1 MINQQIRLFF
11 LLFLALVIIF
21 SKAYSDEIKNQNAA
35 KEYNGIGK
43 SSLTSKSSNSTLDK
57 KNVEENFLGKINVN
71 GIGLIS
77 IERTKFPSDLWRNSS
92 EKVLSEKLISM
103 PNLTLTS
110 TNKIFKRLLLVDAK
124 PPLNSIGMKNMG
136 YLFLLSRIDQLIN
149 LGAIDEVEEILNYIK
164 EPSVELMKRKIQVAS
179 LNGRLSKTCNLANK
193 YPNFEGMLQFK
204 IICLVRKNDWQ
215 AAALAFTVG
224 SSLKQFDEKEKK
236 LLLNYL
242 DPDIETDS
250 HYDIE
255 IKDLSPTSFYLM
267 HGKKELVPPDIL
279 PNKYA
284 YAFSLLGIPPKIRI
298 KSMEQLASKY
308 VVNANTLFSLYKS
321 SIIEDEENSNDATIV
336 VMQLEQAFNSDSEH
350 RKLLA
355 LKKATKVFQKKKLL
369 VHLSNEY
376 VDELKNL
383 YYSDDK
389 RLKDLAIALLS
400 LTDGI
405 TKEFFMLES
414 SNPNINCLI
423 DIKKKVFIKHKT
435 DSELCELVK
444 KLNIEVIKKSFPANR
459 NLDTQMEKGLILLES
474 LSLLGNGLSTEFEK
488 VKLSLSMLTKIG
500 LIDLVNEISVEL
512 IALNTLK
519 KLVSNR

>member
-1 MINQQIRLFF
+1 MANQQIKAFFLFF
-11 LLFLALVIIF
+11 LASVVIF
-21 SKAYSDEIKNQNAA
+21 SKAYSEESKHGNAT
-35 KEYNGIGK
+35 KEY
-43 SSLTSKSSNSTLDK
+43 SLTEKASVISKSSKSFLDEE
-57 KNVEENFLGKINVN
+57 NVEENFLDALNVN

-77 IERTKFPSDLWRNSS
+77 IESTKFPSDLWSNSS
-92 EKVLSEKLISM
+92 ERALSEKLISM

-124 PPLNSIGMKNMG
+124 PPLNSIGVKNMG

-149 LGAIDEVEEILNYIK
+149 LGAIDEAEEILNYIK
-164 EPSVELMKRKIQVAS
+164 EPSVELMKRKIQVAY
-179 LNGRLSKTCNLANK
+179 LNGRLSKTCDIANK

-215 AAALAFTVG
+215 AATLAFTVG
-224 SSLKQFDEKEKK
+224 SSLEQFDDKEKK

-242 DPDIETDS
+242 DPDIETHS
-250 HYDIE
+250 LYNIE
-255 IKDLSPTSFYLM
+255 IHNLSPTSFYLM
-267 HGKKELVPPDIL
+267 HGKKELIPSDIL

-284 YAFSLLGIPPKIRI
+284 YAFSLSGIPPKMRI

-308 VVNANTLFSLYKS
+308 VVNANTLFSLYRS
-321 SIIEDEENSNDATIV
+321 SRIEDGENLNDAIIA

-355 LKKATKVFQKKKLL
+355 LKQATKVFQKKKLL
-369 VHLSNEY
+369 VHFSNEY
-376 VDELKNL
+376 VDELKNFN
-383 YYSDDK
+383 YSDDK

-400 LTDGI
+400 LTDGM
-405 TKEFFMLES
+405 TSEFFVQES
-414 SNPNINCLI
+414 SNPDVNCLI
-423 DIKKKVFIKHKT
+423 DIKKKVFIKRET
-435 DSELCELVK
+435 DTRLCELIK
-444 KLNIEVIKKSFPANR
+444 KLNVEIIKKSFPTNR
-459 NLDTQMEKGLILLES
+459 NLDAQMEKGLILLES
-474 LSLLGNGLSTEFEK
+474 LNLLENGPSTEFEE

-519 KLVSNR
+519 KLVRNI

>member
-1 MINQQIRLFF
+1 MINQQIRTFFLFF
-11 LLFLALVIIF
+11 FALVIIF
-21 SKAYSDEIKNQNAA
+21 SKAYSDEIKNQNAT
-35 KEYNGIGK
+35 KEYNSIGK
-43 SSLTSKSSNSTLDK
+43 TSLISKSSNSILDK
-57 KNVEENFLGKINVN
+57 KNVEENFLGEINVN

-92 EKVLSEKLISM
+92 EKVLSEKLTSM

-124 PPLNSIGMKNMG
+124 PPLNSIGVKNMG

-179 LNGRLSKTCNLANK
+179 LNGRLAKTCDLANK

-204 IICLVRKNDWQ
+204 IICLVRKSDWQ

-224 SSLKQFDEKEKK
+224 SSLKQFDEKERK

-242 DPDIETDS
+242 DPDIQTNS
-250 HYDIE
+250 LYDVE
-255 IKDLSPTSFYLM
+255 INDLSPTSFYLM
-267 HGKKELVPPDIL
+267 HGKKELIPPDIL

-284 YAFSLLGIPPKIRI
+284 YAFSLFGSPPKIRI
-298 KSMEQLASKY
+298 KSMEQLAAKY
-308 VVNANTLFSLYKS
+308 VVNSNTLFSLYRS
-321 SIIEDEENSNDATIV
+321 SLIENKENANDSTIV

-350 RKLLA
+350 NKLLA
-355 LKKATKVFQKKKLL
+355 LKQATKVFQKKNLL

-389 RLKDLAIALLS
+389 RLKDLVIALLS
-400 LTDGI
+400 LTDGM
-405 TKEFFMLES
+405 TNQFFMMES
-414 SNPNINCLI
+414 NNPDINCLI
-423 DIKKKVFIKHKT
+423 DIKKKVFKEHET
-435 DSELCELVK
+435 DSGLCKLVK
-444 KLNIEVIKKSFPANR
+444 KLNIEIIKKSFPTHR
-459 NLDTQMEKGLILLES
+459 NLDAQMEKGLILLES
-474 LSLLGNGLSTEFEK
+474 LNLLENGLSTEFEE
-488 VKLSLSMLTKIG
+488 VRLSLSMLTKIG

-512 IALNTLK
+512 IALNSLK
-519 KLVSNR
+519 KLVHSK

>member
-1 MINQQIRLFF
+1 MINQQIRAFFLFF
-11 LLFLALVIIF
+11 LASVIIF
-21 SKAYSDEIKNQNAA
+21 SNAYSDESKHRNAT
-35 KEYNGIGK
+35 KEFNGIGK
-43 SSLTSKSSNSTLDK
+43 TSLISKSSNSILDK
-57 KNVEENFLGKINVN
+57 KNVEENFLGEININ

-92 EKVLSEKLISM
+92 EKVLSEKLNSM

-124 PPLNSIGMKNMG
+124 PPLNSIGVKNMG

-164 EPSVELMKRKIQVAS
+164 EPSIEFMKRKIQVAS
-179 LNGRLSKTCNLANK
+179 LNGRLSKTCDLANK

-224 SSLKQFDEKEKK
+224 SSLKQFDEKEKQ

-242 DPDIETDS
+242 DPDIENNS
-250 HYDIE
+250 LHDID
-255 IKDLSPTSFYLM
+255 INDLSPTNFYLM
-267 HGKKELVPPDIL
+267 HGKKELIPPDIL

-284 YAFSLLGIPPKIRI
+284 YAFSLLGMPPKLRI
-298 KSMEQLASKY
+298 KSMEQLASNY
-308 VVNANTLFSLYKS
+308 VVNANTLFSLYRS
-321 SIIEDEENSNDATIV
+321 SLNEDKENANDARII
-336 VMQLEQAFNSDSEH
+336 VMQLEQAFKSDSEQ

-355 LKKATKVFQKKKLL
+355 LKQATKVFQKKKLL
-369 VHLSNEY
+369 MHLSNEY

-383 YYSDDK
+383 YYSDDQ
-389 RLKDLAIALLS
+389 RLKNLAIALLS
-400 LTDGI
+400 LNDGM
-405 TKEFFMLES
+405 TNEFVMLES
-414 SNPNINCLI
+414 SNPDINCLI
-423 DIKKKVFIKHKT
+423 DIKKKMFIKYET
-435 DSELCELVK
+435 DSGLCELVK
-444 KLNIEVIKKSFPANR
+444 KLNIAIIKQSFPTNR
-459 NLDTQMEKGLILLES
+459 NLDAQMEKGLILLES
-474 LSLLGNGLSTEFEK
+474 LNLLDNGLSTEFEE

-519 KLVSNR
+519 KLVRKR